1 MLRRGIRAEVQ
12 AFFIELE
19 RLPPYRPGWAHL
31 WVRTWLWHGG
41 QCTRVRQQGTSEN
54 SRRLISMSTDIEL
67 DANHGVS

>member
-1 MLRRGIRAEVQ
+1 MVGSARGCDNKAPRKTVGC
-12 AFFIELE
+12 L
-19 RLPPYRPGWAHL
+19 LMPWAHL